1 VSLLSAGIKK
11 PAQGGVSG
19 TGKSSACGDNSFS
32 PSRVAAMEWTYVLH
46 TITSHLPGAEVIAA
60 FAGAGSAVA
69 AIWTIKKSDRTRENE
84 RLLAYSVLTLE
95 RAYSALVG
103 QSPQGSLPPADRLGW
118 LSAARL
124 IEEYK
129 SAKAR
134 MKDPLILQECNSHE
148 EHWRNQFRARL
159 ELIPYDPARYF
170 TSGGFGHEVQ
180 KTSAVIIHSFATWPD
195 GKIDELDKYLNTDDA
210 INKLGISN
218 LWIGLRRY
226 CDRL

>member
-1 VSLLSAGIKK
+1 
-11 PAQGGVSG
+11 
-19 TGKSSACGDNSFS
+19 
-32 PSRVAAMEWTYVLH
+32 MEWTYVLH
-46 TITSHLPGAEVIAA
+46 TITSHLPRAEVVAA
-60 FAGAGSAVA
+60 FAGAGSAIA
-69 AIWTIKKSDRTRENE
+69 AIWTIKKSDRVRENE

-95 RAYSALVG
+95 RSFTALVG
-103 QSPQGSLPPADRLGW
+103 QSAQDSAPPPDRLGW
-118 LSAARL
+118 LTAARL

-129 SAKAR
+129 SAKTR
-134 MKDPLILQECNSHE
+134 LKDPIIVQECNSHE

-170 TSGGFGHEVQ
+170 TIRGFGNEVQ

-195 GKIDELDKYLNTDDA
+195 GKIDDLDKYLNTADA

-218 LWIGLRRY
+218 LWVGLRQY

>member
-1 VSLLSAGIKK
+1 
-11 PAQGGVSG
+11 
-19 TGKSSACGDNSFS
+19 
-32 PSRVAAMEWTYVLH
+32 MEWTYVLH
-46 TITSHLPGAEVIAA
+46 TITNHLPDAEVIAA
-60 FAGAGSAVA
+60 FAGAGSAIA
-69 AIWTIKKSDRTRENE
+69 AICTIKKSDRSRENE

-95 RAYSALVG
+95 RSFAALVG
-103 QSPQGSLPPADRLGW
+103 QSAQDSVPPPDRLGW
-118 LSAARL
+118 LTSARL

-134 MKDPLILQECNSHE
+134 LKDPLILQECNSHE

-170 TSGGFGHEVQ
+170 TLGGIGHGVH
-180 KTSAVIIHSFATWPD
+180 KTSAVIVHSFATWPD
-195 GKIDELDKYLNTDDA
+195 GKIDELDKYMNTADA

-218 LWIGLRRY
+218 LWVGLRRY